1 MRQITEKEAKKYIPC
16 TSSNDRITKLGNWET
31 TVAFFTLI
39 PSKDPRYANFDDV
52 KYYTNKL
59 K

>member
-1 MRQITEKEAKKYIPC
+1 MKQITEEEAKKYMQC
-16 TSSNDRITKLGNWET
+16 VSSKTIKSDNWET

-39 PSKDPRYANFDDV
+39 PSEDPRYANFDDV

>member
-1 MRQITEKEAKKYIPC
+1 MRQITEKEAKKYVQC
-16 TSSNDRITKLGNWET
+16 VSSKTIKSDNWET
-31 TVAFFTLI
+31 TVAFFTMT